1 VEALDPEVLLL
12 LEHAATAARPRAVAT
27 VTPATFR

>member
-1 VEALDPEVLLL
+1 VEALDPEVVL
-12 LEHAATAARPRAVAT
+12 LEHAATAARPRAAAT